1 MTQLSPELPPTLDGP
16 TRRLAEELREDGI
29 QLSLDADVLAL
40 VLEELDHARRAPV
53 FENRPPFY
61 GSFVLSSEEE
71 RLDREGLDVIDLSVL
86 DLSGAR
92 TYADGRLAFL
102 LRRPGDPPALACFD
116 RQLSFE
122 VDVVRVQEASGAHI
136 VQRTAVLSVPRL
148 YTDGAVIAWNGRQW
162 MQRPTASALAPA
174 VTQAAPALDPSIAR
188 DALELAVHWLS
199 PGRVGATLVLLEDDI
214 PWTSFDTATAT
225 RAPALSIANRRHFP
239 ALLAALRQH
248 DLATVV
254 DADGNV
260 RKIGVG
266 LRYSREADEAIPG
279 NRGMRHRSAQ
289 RFSFDHEAATV
300 VVISEDGP
308 VTVFRHGEAVGPT
321 ASAAVDDV
329 DAVDEVD

>member
-1 MTQLSPELPPTLDGP
+1 MTDVWHESVSALDGP
-16 TRRLAEELREDGI
+16 TRRLAEELHEDGI
-29 QLSLDADVLAL
+29 QLAVDVDVLAL

-61 GSFVLSSEEE
+61 GSFVLPPGDDP
-71 RLDREGLDVIDLSVL
+71 LDHDGLDVIDLSVL
-86 DLSGAR
+86 ELAGAR

-116 RQLSFE
+116 QQLSFE
-122 VDVVRVQEASGAHI
+122 ADVVRVQEASGAHI

-162 MQRPTASALAPA
+162 TCRPTASALAPA
-174 VTQAAPALDPSIAR
+174 VMQAAPALHPSIAHH
-188 DALELAVHWLS
+188 ALELAVHWLS
-199 PGRVGATLVLLEDDI
+199 PGRVGATLVLLDDDV

-254 DADGNV
+254 DAEGNV

-266 LRYSREADEAIPG
+266 LRYSREADDAIPG

-289 RFSFDHEAATV
+289 RFSYDNAAATV
-300 VVISEDGP
+300 VVVSEDGP
-308 VTVFRHGEAVGPT
+308 VTVFRRGEAVGPG
-321 ASAAVDDV
+321 APAPVRDV
-329 DAVDEVD
+329 G